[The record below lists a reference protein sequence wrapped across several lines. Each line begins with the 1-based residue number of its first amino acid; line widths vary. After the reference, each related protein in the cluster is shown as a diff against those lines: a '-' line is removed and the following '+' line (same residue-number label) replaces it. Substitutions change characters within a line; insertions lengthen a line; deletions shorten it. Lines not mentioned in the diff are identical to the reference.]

1 MTEELDAYEV
11 VDLTL
16 EKLSRL
22 PEVNYRRDDVAAV
35 HLLCDGAYR
44 AALVV
49 VGILKDVDTSVAFL
63 AEVLADDGNKVVEM
77 FLVLQFRHLT
87 REIVE

>member
-1 MTEELDAYEV
+1 MAKELDAHEV
-11 VDLTL
+11 EHLAL
-16 EKLSRL
+16 KQLSRL
-22 PEVNYRRDDVAAV
+22 PQIDNCRDNVAAV
-35 HLLCDGAYR
+35 NLLGDGLYR
-44 AALVV
+44 ATLVV